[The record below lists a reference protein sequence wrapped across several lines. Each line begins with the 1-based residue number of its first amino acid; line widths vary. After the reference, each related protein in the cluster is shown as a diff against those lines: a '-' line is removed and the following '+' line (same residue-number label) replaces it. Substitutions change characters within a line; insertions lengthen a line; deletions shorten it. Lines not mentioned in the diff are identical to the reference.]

1 MQKKPH
7 LVFHVEE
14 TATEVVL
21 FFDEEEVGR
30 AHIEPNREL
39 LEKLLPAID
48 GLLSKHG
55 ISSHDVADIHVESA
69 LPDGYS
75 SRRVAETVANI
86 WKWSRL

>member
-1 MQKKPH
+1 
-7 LVFHVEE
+7 
-14 TATEVVL
+14 
-21 FFDEEEVGR
+21 
-30 AHIEPNREL
+30 L